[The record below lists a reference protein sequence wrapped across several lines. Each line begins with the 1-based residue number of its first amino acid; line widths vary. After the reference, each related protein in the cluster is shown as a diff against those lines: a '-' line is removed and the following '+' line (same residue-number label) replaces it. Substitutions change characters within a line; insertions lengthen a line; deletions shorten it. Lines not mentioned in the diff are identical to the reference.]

1 MVGMIK
7 DQSDTEGCRLRTFTG
22 NWFFALIFIRIF
34 SIWFFFK
41 GCVNDFYKLNWLMPF
56 LNFMYLFCLCNKWI
70 RFLHLY
76 YWSMFDYRASKLT
89 HLVALCTL
97 KTFLGSNQEKHV
109 DRDCSYIKRS
119 VAQGLSGETRTL
131 LAPFRY
137 N

>member
-34 SIWFFFK
+34 SIWFFLKDVSTIFISLIDW
-41 GCVNDFYKLNWLMPF
+41 CHFWILCIF
-56 LNFMYLFCLCNKWI
+56 FCLCNKWI
-70 RFLHLY
+70 RFLHMY

-97 KTFLGSNQEKHV
+97 KKFLGSNQEKHV

>member
-22 NWFFALIFIRIF
+22 YWFFALIFIRIF
-34 SIWFFFK
+34 SIWFFLKDVSTIFISLIDWCHFWILCIFSV
-41 GCVNDFYKLNWLMPF
+41 CVTNGFGSYICITGPL
-56 LNFMYLFCLCNKWI
+56 
-70 RFLHLY
+70 
-76 YWSMFDYRASKLT
+76 FDYRASKLT

-97 KTFLGSNQEKHV
+97 KKFLGSNQEKHV